1 MTTAECTGPAQ
12 ADDEPLVDWAIA
24 LESVGGDPELLLE
37 VIDAFLIEGPQ
48 QLAAIHKSFQAS
60 DAKTL
65 HRAAHTLKGSMRYF
79 GAQRLF
85 ETALQLELLGD
96 AAFRQRESL
105 AEAAPLLARLDSQ
118 LPRLTAALTEYLR
131 SRRRK

>member
-1 MTTAECTGPAQ
+1 MTTAETSGAAT
-12 ADDEPLVDWAIA
+12 ADDEPLVDWAVA

-37 VIDAFLIEGPQ
+37 VIEAFLIEGPQ
-48 QLAAIHKSFQAS
+48 QLAAIHSSFQAG

-79 GAQRLF
+79 GARRLF
-85 ETALQLELLGD
+85 ETALQLELLSD
-96 AAFRQRESL
+96 VALRQSQSL
-105 AEAAPLLARLDSQ
+105 SEAAPLIARLDSQ
-118 LPRLTAALTEYLR
+118 LPALTAALTEYLR